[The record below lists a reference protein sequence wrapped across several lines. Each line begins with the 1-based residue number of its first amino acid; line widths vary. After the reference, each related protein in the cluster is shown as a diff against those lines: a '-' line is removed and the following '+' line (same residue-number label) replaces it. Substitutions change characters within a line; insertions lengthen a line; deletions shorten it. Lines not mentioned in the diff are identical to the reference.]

1 MGTKNRRMDIDLK
14 LTEGMNADEED
25 FILERLMT
33 HNAATFGP
41 SNRRELAVP
50 LHDGNGDLIGGLTG
64 YTGRGWL
71 YISMLYVP
79 DELRGQGL
87 GARML
92 DMAEVEAKAR
102 GAIGAYI
109 DTMNPE
115 ALKLYLKQG
124 YTEIG
129 TLKGLEGGHSVTW
142 LQKRF

>member
-1 MGTKNRRMDIDLK
+1 MDIDLK

-33 HNAATFGP
+33 HNAITFGP

-50 LHDGNGDLIGGLTG
+50 LHGEDGDLIGGLTG

-79 DELRGQGL
+79 DELRGQGIA
-87 GARML
+87 GRML
-92 DMAEVEAKAR
+92 DMAEAEARAR

-142 LQKRF
+142 LEKRF

>member
-1 MGTKNRRMDIDLK
+1 MDIDLK

-33 HNAATFGP
+33 HNAITFGP

-50 LHDGNGDLIGGLTG
+50 LHGEDGDLIGGLTG

-87 GARML
+87 AGRML
-92 DMAEVEAKAR
+92 DMAEAEARAR

-142 LQKRF
+142 LEKRF

>member
-1 MGTKNRRMDIDLK
+1 MDIDLK

-33 HNAATFGP
+33 HNAVTFGP

-50 LHDGNGDLIGGLTG
+50 LQGEDGDLIGGLTG

-87 GARML
+87 AGRML
-92 DMAEVEAKAR
+92 DMAEAEARAR

-142 LQKRF
+142 LEKRF

>member
-1 MGTKNRRMDIDLK
+1 MDIDLK

-33 HNAATFGP
+33 HNAVTFGP

-50 LHDGNGDLIGGLTG
+50 LHGEDGDLIGGLTG

-87 GARML
+87 AGRML
-92 DMAEVEAKAR
+92 DMAEAEARAR

-142 LQKRF
+142 LEKRF

>member
-1 MGTKNRRMDIDLK
+1 MDIDLK

-33 HNAATFGP
+33 HNAITFGP

-50 LHDGNGDLIGGLTG
+50 LHGEDGDLIGGLTG

-87 GARML
+87 AGRML
-92 DMAEVEAKAR
+92 DMAEAEARAR
-102 GAIGAYI
+102 GSIGAYI

-115 ALKLYLKQG
+115 ALKLYRKQG

-142 LQKRF
+142 LEKRF

>member
-1 MGTKNRRMDIDLK
+1 MDIELK

-33 HNAATFGP
+33 HNAITFGP

-50 LHDGNGDLIGGLTG
+50 LHGEDGDLIGGLTG

-79 DELRGQGL
+79 DELRGQGIA
-87 GARML
+87 GRML
-92 DMAEVEAKAR
+92 DMAEAEARAR

-142 LQKRF
+142 LEKRF